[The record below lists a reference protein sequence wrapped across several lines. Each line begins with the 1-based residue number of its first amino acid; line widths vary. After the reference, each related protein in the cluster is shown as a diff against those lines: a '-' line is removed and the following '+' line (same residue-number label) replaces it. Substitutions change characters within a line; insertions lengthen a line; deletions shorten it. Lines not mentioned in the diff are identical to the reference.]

1 MYINAITI
9 KNISEGESE
18 WENKLSI
25 IVKKCYLFK
34 VVVNKLDNNSQTNF
48 VNDALID
55 FKC

>member
-34 VVVNKLDNNSQTNF
+34 VVVNKLDNNPQTNF